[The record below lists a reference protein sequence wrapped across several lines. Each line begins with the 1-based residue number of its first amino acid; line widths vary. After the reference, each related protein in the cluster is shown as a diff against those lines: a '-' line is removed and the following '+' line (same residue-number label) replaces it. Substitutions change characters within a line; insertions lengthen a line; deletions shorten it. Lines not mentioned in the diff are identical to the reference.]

1 MNNNGTSSRSVEPIY
16 VKLSKMIVTRR
27 ITLGMTQVQLAAK
40 LGISRPYLARM
51 ETGKQRIYLHH
62 LLKLEKVLNY
72 PLLLQFVRR
81 SYAEV

>member
-1 MNNNGTSSRSVEPIY
+1 
-16 VKLSKMIVTRR
+16 
-27 ITLGMTQVQLAAK
+27 MTQVQLAAK